1 VIYLGMGRQI
11 MDNDGELLARVVGGD
26 ERALDELYRS
36 HGRLA
41 LNVAFRVLRDATLSE
56 DAVQEG
62 FLDLWRTAERF
73 DPRRTSV
80 RAWLCVLVHRRAV
93 DLVRREAARRARD
106 EAQPP
111 PRDESPTAEELIF
124 LRYDRRRIQKVV
136 EQLPD
141 SQRQLV
147 ELAYWGG
154 LTQSQLATR
163 FGLRVGTVKS
173 RMFSAL
179 NDLRVALAAA
189 A

>member
-1 VIYLGMGRQI
+1 MGTHTI
-11 MDNDGELLARVVGGD
+11 DHDCKLLARVVDGD
-26 ERALDELYRS
+26 DRALEQLYEL

-41 LNVAFRVLRDATLSE
+41 LNVAFRVLRDRPLAE

-73 DPRRTSV
+73 DPQRTSV
-80 RAWLCVLVHRRAV
+80 RSWLCVLVHRRAV
-93 DLVRREAARRARD
+93 DLVRREASRRGLD
-106 EAQPP
+106 ERQPP
-111 PRDESPTAEELIF
+111 HEESYTAEELIF
-124 LRYDRRRIQKVV
+124 LRYDQRRIQKVV
-136 EQLPD
+136 DELPA

-163 FGLRVGTVKS
+163 FELPLGTVKS

-179 NDLRVALAAA
+179 NDLQVALAAA
-189 A
+189 S